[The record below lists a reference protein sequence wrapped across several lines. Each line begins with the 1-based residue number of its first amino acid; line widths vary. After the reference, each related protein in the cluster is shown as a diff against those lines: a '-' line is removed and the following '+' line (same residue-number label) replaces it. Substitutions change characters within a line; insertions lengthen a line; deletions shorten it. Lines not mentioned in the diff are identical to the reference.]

1 MMQLIQTGTIA
12 MENFTPD
19 NVLKFWFE
27 DIEPATWWK
36 VDPDF
41 DAGVRMRFQP
51 ALEAAASGTFDH
63 WTATPDGAL
72 ALIILLDQL
81 SRNIFRGQARAF
93 EQDAKA
99 LAVAK
104 EAISREIDMKVP
116 ADRRAFFYMP
126 FMHSENL
133 AFQDKCIALV
143 TERLGPDSGTLG
155 HAKWHRDVI
164 AEFGRFPFR
173 NRALG
178 RETTAAEAEWLEGR
192 SVPGQAG

>member
-1 MMQLIQTGTIA
+1 MA
-12 MENFTPD
+12 DFTPD
-19 NVLKFWFE
+19 DVLKFWFD
-27 DIEPATWWK
+27 DIDPATWWK

-51 ALEAAASGTFDH
+51 AVEAAADGEFDH
-63 WTATPDGAL
+63 WAGSAQGAL
-72 ALIILLDQL
+72 ALVILLDQF

-93 EQDAKA
+93 AQDAKA
-99 LAVAK
+99 LEVAK
-104 EAISREIDMKVP
+104 DATARKLDLDVP
-116 ADRRAFFYMP
+116 DERRAFFYMP
-126 FMHSENL
+126 YMHSENL
-133 AFQDKCIALV
+133 AHQDQCIALV

-164 AEFGRFPFR
+164 SEFGRFPFR

-192 SVPGQAG
+192 NVPGQ